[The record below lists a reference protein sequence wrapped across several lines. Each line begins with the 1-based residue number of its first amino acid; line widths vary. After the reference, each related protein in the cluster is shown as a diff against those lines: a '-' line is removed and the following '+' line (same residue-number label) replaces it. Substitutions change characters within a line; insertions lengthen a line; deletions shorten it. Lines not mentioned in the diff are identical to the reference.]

1 MITIEKLVAIP
12 KEELSEIS
20 KSLDGTDISQLIE
33 LLNVKEDNLRYQAF
47 LLLKNRS
54 MLFRDVYPYWD
65 EFRSKLS
72 SANSYQRSIGLMLIS
87 ENVKWDQENKIEDTI
102 DDYLS
107 LVHDEKPI
115 TIRQCVQGLENII
128 LSKPKLSQRISLE
141 LVSLQL
147 ATIKETMRK
156 SILLDILN
164 ILLLI
169 QNVQATDEIKDYVS
183 NALHGSILDSKSKQQ
198 IQARLR

>member
-12 KEELSEIS
+12 KEELSETS
-20 KSLDGTDISQLIE
+20 KSLDATDISRLVEI
-33 LLNVKEDNLRYQAF
+33 LNVKEDNLRYQAF

-54 MLFRDVYPYWD
+54 TFFNDVYPYWD

-87 ENVKWDQENKIEDTI
+87 ENAKWDQENKIEVTI

-107 LVHDEKPI
+107 LIHDEKPI
-115 TIRQCVQGLENII
+115 TIRQCIQGLENII
-128 LSKPKLSQRISLE
+128 LSKPNVSQRIASE

-156 SILLDILN
+156 SVLLDILN

-169 QNVQATDEIKDYVS
+169 QNVQSTDEIKFYVT
-183 NALHGSILDSKSKQQ
+183 NALHGTMLDSKSKQQ

>member
-107 LVHDEKPI
+107 LIHDEKPI

-156 SILLDILN
+156 SVLLDILN

-169 QNVQATDEIKDYVS
+169 QNVQSTDEIKFYVT
-183 NALHGSILDSKSKQQ
+183 NALHGTMLYSKSKQQ
-198 IQARLR
+198 IQVRLR

>member
-12 KEELSEIS
+12 KEELSETS
-20 KSLDGTDISQLIE
+20 KSLDATDISRLVEI
-33 LLNVKEDNLRYQAF
+33 LNVKEDNLRYQAF

-54 MLFRDVYPYWD
+54 MFFNDVYPYWD
-65 EFRSKLS
+65 DFRNKLS

-87 ENVKWDQENKIEDTI
+87 ENAKWDQENKIEVTI

-107 LVHDEKPI
+107 LIHDEKPI
-115 TIRQCVQGLENII
+115 TIRQCIQGLENII
-128 LSKPKLSQRISLE
+128 LSKPNVSQRIASE

-156 SILLDILN
+156 SVLLDILN

-169 QNVQATDEIKDYVS
+169 QNVQSTDEIKFYVT
-183 NALHGSILDSKSKQQ
+183 NALHGTMLDSKSKQQ
-198 IQARLR
+198 IQVRLR

>member
-107 LVHDEKPI
+107 LIHDEKPI

-156 SILLDILN
+156 SVLLDILN